1 LSDPAA
7 PEPIVGPRLKSYR
20 HKRRY
25 DNEYETLCTESHYVV
40 DRCHTG
46 CAWAPWSLRD
56 DSRIKPVLVLAC
68 CCRIHSVGVGDTP
81 ERPLIIANRGPLGG
95 ATRVPQGSTGLP
107 LRQDGAALAGL
118 STGGC
123 QADLP
128 ANAENDV
135 GCPIS
140 RCRSSLSRD
149 RSSPPDGCSPSS
161 PRDSCGSF
169 VPRFAPQPQQAPFPG
184 TARQVRPRG
193 SSRTAPPPGACVHCA
208 AGTRELIEFF
218 AQYFDLIA
226 RALTLGISGQ
236 VLLPG
241 FEEFPRP
248 CVVRILAEPLPTAQL
263 CNRKVAWQT
272 LDHGVDLPFGAALL
286 TSVAADILYRR
297 LCGRFL
303 LGHT

>member
-1 LSDPAA
+1 MNM
-7 PEPIVGPRLKSYR
+7 R
-20 HKRRY
+20 
-25 DNEYETLCTESHYVV
+25 TLCSESHYVV

-56 DSRIKPVLVLAC
+56 DSRVKRVLVLAC
-68 CCRIHSVGVGDTP
+68 CSRIHSVGVGDTP
-81 ERPLIIANRGPLGG
+81 ERPLGFLNRGPLGRPG
-95 ATRVPQGSTGLP
+95 RLP
-107 LRQDGAALAGL
+107 GVHGPSAPAGRCSVRRL
-118 STGGC
+118 VDRGC

-193 SSRTAPPPGACVHCA
+193 SSRTAPPPGACLHCA